1 MTSKHYYKIMIW
13 FIVIGLLMCLLHV
26 FVIERFNINV
36 HFGIYGIYLYNLIIS
51 IAITSTVFLLK
62 NKLKESISW
71 IFLSG
76 VFLKIGI
83 FAILYNGIIFKEKI
97 LTDNEKYS
105 IVFPMLLFFGIEAFI
120 VYKIILLSK
129 EKK

>member
-1 MTSKHYYKIMIW
+1 MIW

>member
-1 MTSKHYYKIMIW
+1 
-13 FIVIGLLMCLLHV
+13 MCLLHA
-26 FVIERFNINV
+26 FVIKRFNINV

-83 FAILYNGIIFKEKI
+83 FAILYNGIIFKEMI

-129 EKK
+129 EKKMIFILYEKKLDELE

>member
-13 FIVIGLLMCLLHV
+13 FIAVGLFMCLLHV
-26 FVIERFNINV
+26 FIIERFNINI
-36 HFGIYGIYLYNLIIS
+36 HFGVIGVYIYNLIAS
-51 IAITSTVFLLK
+51 IALTASVFFLK
-62 NKLKESISW
+62 DKLNESISW
-71 IFLSG
+71 VFLSG

-83 FAILYNGIIFKEKI
+83 FAILYNGIIFKQKI

-105 IVFPMLLFFGIEAFI
+105 IVFPMLFFFGIEAYI
-120 VYKIILLSK
+120 VYKIILSNK